1 MAQVRTRT
9 AAQGS
14 VGTDDHS
21 TEPLASAEMAVP
33 GEGPVAAPNGAGAR
47 QASAVESASGAGLAT
62 GVAKGPAA
70 AEPDYEIIELFFFAY
85 RDFVSDPDRM
95 LGSYGFGRAH
105 HRILHFVGRQAGLT
119 IAELLDI
126 LRITKQS
133 LNRVLKELIR
143 DGFVE
148 QRAGVSDRRQRLL
161 YLTEAGE
168 SLSRAMSTVQQ
179 ERIARAFSKCDAE
192 TRKAAVDF
200 LFAMIDP
207 DDSAHVARLVWK
219 DAGRKP

>member
-1 MAQVRTRT
+1 VAR
-9 AAQGS
+9 S
-14 VGTDDHS
+14 S
-21 TEPLASAEMAVP
+21 TETVAPGSSRPADDGRASASDAVP
-33 GEGPVAAPNGAGAR
+33 
-47 QASAVESASGAGLAT
+47 S
-62 GVAKGPAA
+62 
-70 AEPDYEIIELFFFAY
+70 PDYELIELLFFAY

-95 LGSYGFGRAH
+95 LGDYSFGRAH

-148 QRAGVSDRRQRLL
+148 QRAGVTDRRQRLL
-161 YLTEAGE
+161 FLTEKGKELA
-168 SLSRAMSTVQQ
+168 LAMSEVQQ
-179 ERIARAFSKCDAE
+179 ERIARALAKCDPG
-192 TRKAAVDF
+192 TREAALRF

-219 DAGRKP
+219 GAAPRP

>member
-1 MAQVRTRT
+1 MNAD
-9 AAQGS
+9 APAG
-14 VGTDDHS
+14 DDRDR
-21 TEPLASAEMAVP
+21 AS
-33 GEGPVAAPNGAGAR
+33 
-47 QASAVESASGAGLAT
+47 
-62 GVAKGPAA
+62 
-70 AEPDYEIIELFFFAY
+70 PDYEIIELFFFAY

-95 LGSYGFGRAH
+95 LNSYGFGRAH
-105 HRILHFVGRQAGLT
+105 HRILHFVGRQSGLT

-148 QRAGVSDRRQRLL
+148 QRAGVTDRRQRLL
-161 YLTEAGE
+161 YLTEKGE
-168 SLSRAMSTVQQ
+168 ALSLAMSAVQQ
-179 ERIARAFSKCDAE
+179 ERIARALSKCDAGARE
-192 TRKAAVDF
+192 AVLDF

-219 DAGRKP
+219 EAGRRS